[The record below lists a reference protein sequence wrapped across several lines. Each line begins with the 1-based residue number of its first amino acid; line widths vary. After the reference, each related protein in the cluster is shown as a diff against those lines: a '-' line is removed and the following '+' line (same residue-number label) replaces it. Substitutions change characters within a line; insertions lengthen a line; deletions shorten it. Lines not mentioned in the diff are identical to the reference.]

1 MIREISYNDVFDAQT
16 HFRIILDSM
25 ARPGKVNNI
34 GEIKIQSPEKL
45 NTTSALVGFALLNSD
60 VTFYTNNN
68 SSEISEY
75 FIVNT
80 NSKFATIEHADFV
93 FINGT
98 DDGQILLETNAGV
111 LEYPEKSAT
120 VIIDVD
126 NIYDVPK
133 DQTHEIILQGPG
145 VDGEKRVYVRN
156 ISASILESMK
166 EQNSEYPLGIDVI
179 LTDREGN
186 IMCIP
191 RSNNFNWN

>member
-1 MIREISYNDVFDAQT
+1 MIRETNYNDVFDAQA
-16 HFRIILDSM
+16 HFRILLDSM

-34 GEIKIQSPEKL
+34 SEIKIQSPEKL
-45 NTTSALVGFALLNSD
+45 NATSALMGFALLNSD

-80 NSKFATIEHADFV
+80 NSKPATIEHADFV
-93 FINGT
+93 FINGS
-98 DDGQILLETNAGV
+98 DDGRVLLKTNVGV

-126 NIYDVPK
+126 NIYDLPK
-133 DQTHEIILQGPG
+133 DQTFEIILQGPG

-156 ISASILESMK
+156 ISHHILESLK
-166 EQNSEYPLGIDVI
+166 EQNAEYPLGIDVI

-186 IMCIP
+186 IVCIP
-191 RSNNFNWN
+191 RSNNFSWN

>member
-1 MIREISYNDVFDAQT
+1 
-16 HFRIILDSM
+16 M

-34 GEIKIQSPEKL
+34 GEINIQSPENL
-45 NTTSALVGFALLNSD
+45 HPASALVAFALLNSD
-60 VTFYTNNN
+60 VAFFTNKN
-68 SSEISEY
+68 SAELSEY
-75 FIVNT
+75 LTVNT
-80 NSKFATIEHADFV
+80 NARPTTISGADFV
-93 FINGT
+93 FIDGN
-98 DDGQILLETNAGV
+98 DDGQVLYETNVGV

-145 VDGEKRVYVRN
+145 VDVEKRVYVRN
-156 ISASILESMK
+156 ISANILQALK

-179 LTDREGN
+179 LTDSEGH

-191 RSNNFNWN
+191 RNNNFSWN